1 MFKIRVLFLFIIHL
15 IVSNCISQEFNPFV
29 VYDFDNDIYYNSQ
42 LIELK
47 KEEKNYSSKKII
59 SSIAEL
65 SYYYK
70 DWDTAMDYFKKVII
84 ENPSAENH
92 FKLGVAAARKSLE
105 ISKFFSIPYIVQARK
120 SVLRAHQLI
129 ENKPKY
135 LKLLIKLYAEV
146 PSVFGG
152 DIEFAKKK
160 ADELLKIDSIQGF
173 IMQGYI
179 NDLNKN
185 KLSAKLKY
193 KKAFFLLENKPNSI
207 EDFFIKSDRNLVFEI
222 GRAVA
227 NHRIFN
233 NLGLSALR
241 FYANSYNFMDNY
253 PLASVYFNLSK
264 IYFNQLDIKNSIENI
279 KIALKLNPNLQS
291 AMNFKKKHDL

>member
-1 MFKIRVLFLFIIHL
+1 
-15 IVSNCISQEFNPFV
+15 
-29 VYDFDNDIYYNSQ
+29 
-42 LIELK
+42 
-47 KEEKNYSSKKII
+47 
-59 SSIAEL
+59 
-65 SYYYK
+65 
-70 DWDTAMDYFKKVII
+70 
-84 ENPSAENH
+84 
-92 FKLGVAAARKSLE
+92 
-105 ISKFFSIPYIVQARK
+105 
-120 SVLRAHQLI
+120 
-129 ENKPKY
+129 
-135 LKLLIKLYAEV
+135 
-146 PSVFGG
+146 
-152 DIEFAKKK
+152 
-160 ADELLKIDSIQGF
+160 
-173 IMQGYI
+173 MQGYI

-207 EDFFIKSDRNLVFEI
+207 EDFFIKSDINLVFEI